1 MKRAKPIC
9 GVILLGL
16 AAASLVE
23 ALRIR
28 DDWQGAK
35 LVPAVLGIV
44 FVLLGIAH
52 LMSRRRAG
60 ASEGGPSWPDA
71 EGWRRVGLVFGA
83 LVAYVLALPY
93 LGFLPATAALLL
105 GLIRLLGTF
114 SWPVT
119 VVLTALSAV
128 ASHVVFKV
136 WLGMPLPAGPLGL

>member
-1 MKRAKPIC
+1 MKRAEPIC

-16 AAASLVE
+16 AAACVVE

-35 LVPAVLGIV
+35 LVPAVLSMV
-44 FVLLGIAH
+44 FVLLAAGH
-52 LMSRRRAG
+52 LMSRRRSG
-60 ASEGGPSWPDA
+60 PSEGDPSWPDA

-105 GLIRLLGTF
+105 GLIRLLGAF

-119 VVLTALSAV
+119 VVLTAVTAV
-128 ASHVVFKV
+128 ASHVVFKL